1 MSKYEKT
8 LLCIFL
14 LLSSFVIS
22 YNLFYVPKLPNLDVV
37 KEEVEVKT
45 EEKNN
50 KEENQKKLININSA
64 DEEDLKKI
72 PGVGPSIAK
81 RIIEYREQNGGFSS
95 ISEIMNV
102 SGIGKSKFKAMK
114 DNIYVDWGENI
125 HEF

>member
-1 MSKYEKT
+1 M
-8 LLCIFL
+8 
-14 LLSSFVIS
+14 
-22 YNLFYVPKLPNLDVV
+22 

-102 SGIGKSKFKAMK
+102 SGIGKSKFQAMK
-114 DNIYVDWGENI
+114 DNIYVD
-125 HEF
+125 

>member
-114 DNIYVDWGENI
+114 DNIYVD
-125 HEF
+125 

>member
-1 MSKYEKT
+1 M
-8 LLCIFL
+8 
-14 LLSSFVIS
+14 
-22 YNLFYVPKLPNLDVV
+22 FYVPKLPNLDVV

-102 SGIGKSKFKAMK
+102 NGIGKSKFKAMK
-114 DNIYVDWGENI
+114 DNIYVD
-125 HEF
+125 